1 MLKDLKEP
9 RELRPVLLSVLS
21 TSGTLAGLSLAL
33 VGLVNLKISH
43 TKIGSLADDM
53 FLLAAMGFVTVSCF
67 TFFALRHINSP
78 KVTTWTRI
86 IDTGF
91 IGSLITLVLA
101 GIVTVYELI

>member
-1 MLKDLKEP
+1 LLKDITDPK
-9 RELRPVLLSVLS
+9 ELRPVLLSVLS

-43 TKIGSLADDM
+43 TQIGSLADDM
-53 FLLAAMGFVTVSCF
+53 FLMGAMGFVTVSCF

-78 KVTTWTRI
+78 KVKTWTKI

-91 IGSLITLVLA
+91 ICSLVTLVLA
-101 GIVTVYELI
+101 GIVTVYELM